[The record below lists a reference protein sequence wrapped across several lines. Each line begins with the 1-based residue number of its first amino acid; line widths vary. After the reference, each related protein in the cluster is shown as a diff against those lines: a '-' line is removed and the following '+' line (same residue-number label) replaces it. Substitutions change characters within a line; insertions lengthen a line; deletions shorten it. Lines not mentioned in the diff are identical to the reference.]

1 MRPVRSAAAL
11 ISYFCGAL
19 VLNLLGFMTLA
30 AVLPQLITE
39 WGLTSTEAG
48 WLGGI
53 YFAGY
58 VAAVPVL
65 TALTDRIDP
74 KRIYLIS
81 SLVTGLASI
90 GFAVFAEEFWTGLV
104 LRFLAGA
111 GLGGTYM
118 PGLKALTD
126 QLPAS
131 SRSRGVTYYTGVFAL
146 GTAFSFLIGG
156 EVAVEF
162 GWRWT
167 FVTAGFGCVAGAAI
181 IALVLP
187 AAGSRPPP
195 PSVLAA
201 FGQLLRNRAV
211 VGYMI
216 SYFGYAWEVFA
227 FRVWVV
233 AFLFFSQA
241 HNALGDGV
249 LIPTVWATL
258 FALLGVA
265 ANMAFGELAIA
276 FDRRRV
282 VIVVSIVSLAAGV
295 SVGFLSDADY
305 SVVIMIC
312 VVFAMLTSGRN
323 APTNAGLVA
332 AAPEQL
338 RGAAMALHATIGYA
352 GGILGPLAAGIAL
365 DAAGGIGQPGG
376 WTAAFLAISIGAVI
390 SALALAC
397 LNRRRD

>member
-1 MRPVRSAAAL
+1 
-11 ISYFCGAL
+11 
-19 VLNLLGFMTLA
+19 MTLA

-58 VAAVPVL
+58 VVAVPVL

-74 KRIYLIS
+74 KRIYLASAIIA
-81 SLVTGLASI
+81 GLASI
-90 GFAVFAEEFWTGLV
+90 GFAYFANGFWMALA

-126 QLPAS
+126 QLPAQ

-156 EVAVEF
+156 EVAELF

-167 FVTAGFGCVAGAAI
+167 FVTAGLGCFVGAGI
-181 IALVLP
+181 ITFVLP
-187 AAGSRPPP
+187 AAGHREPATP
-195 PSVLAA
+195 VFAA
-201 FGQLLRNRAV
+201 FGQVLRNRQAL
-211 VGYMI
+211 GYMV

-233 AFLFFSQA
+233 AFLFFSQT
-241 HNALGDGV
+241 HNALGSDV
-249 LIPTVWATL
+249 LSPTLWATI
-258 FALLGVA
+258 FALAGVA
-265 ANMAFGELAIA
+265 ANMGFGELAIA

-282 VIVVSIVSLAAGV
+282 VIAVSIISLVAGV
-295 SVGFLSDADY
+295 SVGLLSGAGY
-305 SVVIMIC
+305 GAVIGIC
-312 VVFAMLTSGRN
+312 LAFAMLTSGRN

-332 AAPEQL
+332 AAPDQL
-338 RGAAMALHATIGYA
+338 RGTAMALHATIGYA
-352 GGILGPLAAGIAL
+352 GGIIGPLAAGIAL
-365 DAAGGIGQPGG
+365 DAAGGIEQVAG
-376 WTAAFLAISIGAVI
+376 WTAAFLAIAVGAVI
-390 SALALAC
+390 SALALLF